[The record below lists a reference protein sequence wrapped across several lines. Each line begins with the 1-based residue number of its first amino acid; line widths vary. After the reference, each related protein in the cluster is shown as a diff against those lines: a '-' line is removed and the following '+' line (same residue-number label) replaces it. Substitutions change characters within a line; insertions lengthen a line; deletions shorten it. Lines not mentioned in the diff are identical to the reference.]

1 MSQEQKNKIIR
12 NAIKVVIILVLTLL
26 LWRIYDHGS
35 LQDSSVDDPAQ
46 QSTDVSQNQQD
57 DLTTAEGTSLDAPDA
72 GQKTEAVYTF
82 RNNYLL
88 DEHFKKHGGEFDY
101 ADASA
106 YENGA
111 SAVVNDPDAL
121 HKTEKDDGDDIYYL
135 ERTNELVIVS
145 KDGYI
150 RTYFKPDSGIKYYNK
165 Q

>member
-1 MSQEQKNKIIR
+1 MSQEQKNKLIR
-12 NAIKVVIILVLTLL
+12 TAIKVAIILVLAFVI
-26 LWRIYDHGS
+26 WRIY
-35 LQDSSVDDPAQ
+35 
-46 QSTDVSQNQQD
+46 
-57 DLTTAEGTSLDAPDA
+57 DAPDA

>member
-1 MSQEQKNKIIR
+1 MSLDQKKRIIHT
-12 NAIKVVIILVLTLL
+12 AIKVAIILVLAFAI
-26 LWRIYDHGS
+26 WRINSH
-35 LQDSSVDDPAQ
+35 DPAPADNTSQTQ
-46 QSTDVSQNQQD
+46 QSDTGQQD
-57 DLTTAEGTSLDAPDA
+57 DLTTADGTSLDKPDA
-72 GQKTEAVYTF
+72 DQKTETIYTF

-88 DEHFKKHGGEFDY
+88 NEHFEKHGDEFDY

-111 SAVVNDPDAL
+111 SAVVNDPNAL

-135 ERTNELVIVS
+135 EQTNELVIVS